1 MSASAIT
8 MIDTGSS
15 KEDRRSLPERLDHC
29 AKLLRSE
36 VKSLRARPPLETPQA
51 QWLIDNHSFL
61 QEQILDARR
70 SLSPARLRKLRRAS
84 GSRSVR
90 ELRVYC
96 VAEELVAESSG
107 VVDGETAA
115 SLSQT
120 LRTRY
125 SLNLVELW
133 AFGTMLRIAI
143 LERLCSGLHAEII
156 VSTCVRSLRAL
167 DHVSWRDFVESV
179 SITEEILR
187 GDPARI
193 YACMDFPTRD
203 LYRREIEKL
212 ARRAG
217 VTEAQMAESAI
228 RCAEQAA
235 LSGGRDSREA
245 HVGYYLIGPGV
256 KRLRKRVLSDSAAAL
271 HVGGFAILTALLW
284 FGVHRLAGPA
294 PWWMTAL
301 LLIPLTQA
309 ALDIIHSV
317 ISHLITPRTVPSM
330 DFADGI
336 PDTSKTI
343 VVVPTLL
350 VSTDNAARLLEA
362 LEIRYLA
369 NRDSNLC
376 FALLTDFTD
385 ADRPEIDSD
394 GPVLTAC
401 IQGIERLNARYAA
414 EQRSPFYLFH
424 RARCWNPQERTW
436 MGFERKRGKLN
447 DLNQLLLGRGNWF
460 HTVVGDMARLLETRY
475 VITLDTDT
483 QLPRDTAAKMIAA
496 MAHPLNH
503 PVLDQRT
510 GTVISGYALLRP
522 RVSVGMESAGRS
534 RLAQI
539 LSGQSGF
546 DPYAISVSDVYQDL
560 YGRASFTG
568 KGIYDLRAFDAAV
581 GDRFPH
587 NSILSHD
594 LIEGEHARTGFLGS
608 VEVVEDCPATYRAF
622 CNRKHRW
629 ARGDWQ
635 LLPWLFGQ
643 PPGPD
648 GKAMRNP
655 LSALSRWKIFD
666 NLRRSLFEISALLLL
681 VTGWIA
687 LSHPVRWTLTVL
699 ALLLL
704 PVYADALLSIVRTPE
719 RRFWP
724 SFSYH
729 IGGQFLRRHR
739 DALVSLA
746 FLPHQAFLMA
756 DAIARALL
764 RRFVTKRKLLE
775 WETMWQSER
784 ASGRGIGRTEQYLYF
799 SSASTLVL
807 LLLLLRPVHVA
818 VALVCSLWIVAP
830 LIADWLNERPSK
842 PADLT
847 DSDRGFLRG
856 VALRTWR
863 FFADHVNR
871 ENHWLIPDNIQED
884 PPLIAERISPTN
896 LGLFLTSNLAAHD
909 FGYVSLAEL
918 SAALQRTFDAME
930 YMPRYRGH
938 FLNWCDTRSF
948 EPLAPHYV
956 SSVDS
961 GNLAASLCALRQGCL
976 ALVRQPI
983 VGLPVL
989 AGLRDHALRLREA
1002 IPYTAR
1008 SLSIMRGIANLLRQ
1022 LDCQPTDLFFWESV
1036 LTETRDIVQRLREA
1050 LDGRRGA
1057 KTDEAYYWETL
1068 LWERVKVALGELYS
1082 LAPWLEP
1089 RFEPELRVNLRDAT
1103 LAPLL
1108 QELTPVQPLDRMPGV
1123 YDAIERRLIER
1134 LESGQP
1140 LYPELRRVLEELLQS
1155 LPAARETA
1163 QALLRNL
1170 ERTAADAGR
1179 HFDAMD
1185 FRFLFNSTRKLLRVG
1200 YNLETGQPDEACYD
1214 LLASEARTAV
1224 FVAIAKGH
1232 IPREAWFQLGR
1243 KLTAYRNH
1251 RTLIS
1256 WSGTMFEY
1264 LMPLLH
1270 LRTYNDTLL
1279 ERAAR
1284 GAVRIQQAYA
1294 RGRHMPW
1301 GISEAAY
1308 SARDSQMQYQYRA
1321 FGIPSLS
1328 ASEDHAQN
1336 RVVSPYS
1343 SMLALLIDP
1352 REATANL
1359 RLLENMG
1366 CLSRHGFID
1375 SIDYTPA
1382 SKWMPEPVRCWM
1394 AHHQGMGLLAID
1406 NALHE
1411 GRMQKRFHQD
1421 PRVQATEFLLEERMP
1436 ALVEILNRPDQ
1447 EAAA

>member
-1 MSASAIT
+1 
-8 MIDTGSS
+8 
-15 KEDRRSLPERLDHC
+15 
-29 AKLLRSE
+29 
-36 VKSLRARPPLETPQA
+36 
-51 QWLIDNHSFL
+51 
-61 QEQILDARR
+61 
-70 SLSPARLRKLRRAS
+70 
-84 GSRSVR
+84 
-90 ELRVYC
+90 
-96 VAEELVAESSG
+96 
-107 VVDGETAA
+107 
-115 SLSQT
+115 
-120 LRTRY
+120 
-125 SLNLVELW
+125 
-133 AFGTMLRIAI
+133 
-143 LERLCSGLHAEII
+143 
-156 VSTCVRSLRAL
+156 
-167 DHVSWRDFVESV
+167 
-179 SITEEILR
+179 
-187 GDPARI
+187 
-193 YACMDFPTRD
+193 
-203 LYRREIEKL
+203 
-212 ARRAG
+212 
-217 VTEAQMAESAI
+217 
-228 RCAEQAA
+228 
-235 LSGGRDSREA
+235 
-245 HVGYYLIGPGV
+245 
-256 KRLRKRVLSDSAAAL
+256 
-271 HVGGFAILTALLW
+271 
-284 FGVHRLAGPA
+284 
-294 PWWMTAL
+294 
-301 LLIPLTQA
+301 
-309 ALDIIHSV
+309 
-317 ISHLITPRTVPSM
+317 M

-336 PDTSKTI
+336 PGTCKTI

-350 VSTDNAARLLEA
+350 VSAENAARLLEA

-369 NRDSNLC
+369 NRDPNLC
-376 FALLTDFTD
+376 FALLTDFPD
-385 ADRPEIDSD
+385 ADGPEMDSD
-394 GPVLTAC
+394 GPVLSAC
-401 IQGIERLNARYAA
+401 VQGIERLNARYDA

-424 RARCWNPQERTW
+424 RARRWNPQERTW
-436 MGFERKRGKLN
+436 MGYERKRGKLN
-447 DLNQLLLGRGNWF
+447 NLNQLLLGRGNRF
-460 HTVVGDMARLLETRY
+460 HTVVGEMDRLLETRY

-522 RVSVGMESAGRS
+522 RISVGMESAGRS

-546 DPYAISVSDVYQDL
+546 DPYATSVSDVYQDL

-568 KGIYDLRAFDAAV
+568 KGIYDLCAFDAAV
-581 GDRFPH
+581 GDRFPD
-587 NSILSHD
+587 NAILSHD

-622 CNRKHRW
+622 SNRKHRW
-629 ARGDWQ
+629 VRGDWQ
-635 LLPWLFGQ
+635 LLPWLLSH

-648 GKAMRNP
+648 GKAVRNP
-655 LSALSRWKIFD
+655 LSPLSRWKIFD

-687 LSHPVRWTLTVL
+687 LGHPVRWTLAVL

-704 PVYADALLSIVRTPE
+704 PVYADTLLSIVRTPE

-729 IGGQFLRRHR
+729 IGGQFFRGHR
-739 DALVSLA
+739 DALVSLV
-746 FLPHQAFLMA
+746 FLAHQAFLMA

-784 ASGRGIGRTEQYLYF
+784 ASGKAAGRTLYF
-799 SSASTLVL
+799 SSACALML
-807 LLLLLRPVHVA
+807 LLLVLRPVNVV

-830 LIADWLNERPSK
+830 LIADWLDERPSK

-863 FFADHVNR
+863 FFADHLNR
-871 ENHWLIPDNIQED
+871 ENHWLVPDNVQED
-884 PPLIAERISPTN
+884 PPLVAQRISPTN
-896 LGLFLTSNLAAHD
+896 LGLFLTSTLAAHD
-909 FGYVSLAEL
+909 FGYLTLTELLAGL
-918 SAALQRTFDAME
+918 RRTFDAME
-930 YMPRYRGH
+930 NMPRYRGH
-938 FLNWCDTRSF
+938 FVNWCDTRSF
-948 EPLAPHYV
+948 EPLPPRYV

-1008 SLSIMRGIANLLRQ
+1008 SLSLMRGIANLLRQ

-1057 KTDEAYYWETL
+1057 KTDEALYWETL
-1068 LWERVKVALGELYS
+1068 LWERVKAALGELYG
-1082 LAPWLEP
+1082 LAPWLDP
-1089 RFEPELRVNLRDAT
+1089 RFEPELRINLCDAT

-1108 QELTPVQPLDRMPGV
+1108 QELTPVQPLKQLPEV
-1123 YDAIERRLIER
+1123 YDRIERRLTER
-1134 LESGQP
+1134 LESAQP
-1140 LYPELRRVLEELLQS
+1140 LYPALRQVLEELLRS

-1163 QALLRNL
+1163 QALLHSL
-1170 ERTAADAGR
+1170 EHAAADAGR

-1185 FRFLFNSTRKLLRVG
+1185 FRFLFDSTRKLLRVG
-1200 YNLETGQPDEACYD
+1200 YNVETGQPDAAYYD

-1270 LRTYNDTLL
+1270 LHAYNDTLL

-1294 RGRHMPW
+1294 RGHHIPW

-1321 FGIPSLS
+1321 FGIPPLS
-1328 ASEDHAQN
+1328 ACEDHAQN

-1359 RLLENMG
+1359 RVLENMG
-1366 CLSRHGFID
+1366 CLTRHGFID
-1375 SIDYTPA
+1375 SIDYAPA

-1411 GRMQKRFHQD
+1411 GQMRKRFHQD

-1436 ALVEILNRPDQ
+1436 TLVEIMNKPDQ
-1447 EAAA
+1447 EAAVA